1 MFCRVFIG
9 KFAGLNKKKLKKFV
23 FLGLLVLTNNFVY
36 YTIFDILCSTEEI
49 MDLNALKGYIED
61 AELSIPD
68 VGGELLPQGCWFS
81 CTSCNTGCTSS
92 CTDGCSGQAS
102 VTCSNVSCA
111 KGCVS
116 GCSPG
121 CAFIACAS
129 GCSTICVGNGTIG
142 VDIGIEI

>member
-1 MFCRVFIG
+1 
-9 KFAGLNKKKLKKFV
+9 
-23 FLGLLVLTNNFVY
+23 
-36 YTIFDILCSTEEI
+36 
-49 MDLNALKGYIED
+49 MDLNELKVSIEN

-68 VGGELLPQGCWFS
+68 VGGELLPQACWFS
-81 CTSCNTGCTSS
+81 CTTCSKGCTSCS
-92 CTDGCSGQAS
+92 DGCSGQAS
-102 VTCSNVSCA
+102 VTCSKVSCA

-121 CAFIACAS
+121 CAFVACAS